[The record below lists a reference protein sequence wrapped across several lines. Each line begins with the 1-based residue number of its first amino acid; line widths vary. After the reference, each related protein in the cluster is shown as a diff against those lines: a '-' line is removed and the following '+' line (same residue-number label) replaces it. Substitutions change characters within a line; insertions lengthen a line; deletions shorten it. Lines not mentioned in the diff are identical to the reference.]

1 MDAKGFIILYTVDN
15 NRYNEPDPRLRQK
28 PNARREKTP
37 GDNVIK
43 LFLSIIYEFL

>member
-1 MDAKGFIILYTVDN
+1 MDVKGFIILGTVDD

-28 PNARREKTP
+28 PNARRDKTP

-43 LFLSIIYEFL
+43 LFCP